1 MSSLT
6 SYLVS
11 LGAWNWFIVA
21 LLLFVLE
28 AIVPGAHFLWFAL
41 AAVVVGALA
50 LLTGVTWV
58 WQVIAFA
65 IFAVGSVFVV
75 RRFVRPGSNLTDE
88 PDLNIR
94 GKQYLG
100 RTVIVE
106 EQIANGRGRVRIG
119 DTVWQAEGPDAA
131 KGARM
136 RVHSVKDTVLVVEH
150 ETI

>member
-1 MSSLT
+1 MSSFY

-21 LLLFVLE
+21 LVLFVLE

-65 IFAVGSVFVV
+65 IFAVGSVFIV
-75 RRFVRPGSNLTDE
+75 RRFVRPGTNLTDE

-94 GKQYLG
+94 GKQYVG

-106 EQIANGRGRVRIG
+106 DVIANGRGRVRIG
-119 DTVWQAEGPDAA
+119 DTIWQAEGPDAA

-136 RVHSVKDTVLVVEH
+136 RVHSVRDTVLVVEH
-150 ETI
+150 EKV

>member
-1 MSSLT
+1 MGTLT
-6 SYLVS
+6 NYLIS
-11 LGAWNWFIVA
+11 LGPWNWFIVA
-21 LLLFVLE
+21 LVLFVLE
-28 AIVPGAHFLWFAL
+28 TVVPGAHFLWFAL
-41 AAVVVGALA
+41 AAVIVGALA

-75 RRFVRPGSNLTDE
+75 RRFVRPSSNLTDE

-106 EQIANGRGRVRIG
+106 DQIANGRGRVRIG
-119 DTVWQAEGPDAA
+119 DTVWQAEGPDAV

-136 RVHSVKDTVLVVEH
+136 RVRSVKDTVLVVEH
-150 ETI
+150 ETV